1 MSVLLLLCFFM
12 LSGVQACV
20 FFRETQVLN
29 CNNLGLT
36 SVPLTYPRDVRVLLL
51 NNNYISGISEEVCHY
66 YRELTNIVLRGNPYI
81 CKDVCEGVE
90 MICDETT
97 TADTSTIPSST
108 TLDSSTTLSTPEQS
122 TALTTDG
129 TSTIHSSTTMDYSTT
144 LSSTPEQ
151 STALTTDDTSTIPSS
166 TTMDYST
173 TSSSTPEL
181 STTLTTDVTSTTPS
195 STTMDYST
203 TSSSTP
209 ELSTT
214 LTTDVTSTIPSST
227 TLDFSTST
235 LKSEELLITLSV
247 SVPTT
252 LTVFGGLMLFFIKMY
267 KKYTTRNRDA
277 ELEMDSVTSESE
289 MESSFTDP
297 IAFRTRSRR
306 DN

>member
-97 TADTSTIPSST
+97 TTTSTTADTSTIPSST
-108 TLDSSTTLSTPEQS
+108 TLDSFTTLSSTPEQS

-129 TSTIHSSTTMDYSTT
+129 TSTIH
-144 LSSTPEQ
+144 
-151 STALTTDDTSTIPSS
+151 
-166 TTMDYST
+166 
-173 TSSSTPEL
+173 
-181 STTLTTDVTSTTPS
+181 S

-252 LTVFGGLMLFFIKMY
+252 LTVFGGLVLFLIKMY

>member
-97 TADTSTIPSST
+97 TTTSTTADTSTIPSST
-108 TLDSSTTLSTPEQS
+108 TLDSSTTLSSTPEQS

-144 LSSTPEQ
+144 SSSTPEQ
-151 STALTTDDTSTIPSS
+151 STALTTDDTSTI
-166 TTMDYST
+166 
-173 TSSSTPEL
+173 
-181 STTLTTDVTSTTPS
+181 PS

-252 LTVFGGLMLFFIKMY
+252 LTVFGGLVLFLIKMY